1 MGRRAALVALVLVI
15 VLVIAG
21 TVALSNGRDTLD
33 HQRTTAETRW
43 KPLRVPL
50 TDRYTK
56 LAAVAAAAKPLG
68 DRRVLTQI
76 DAAETRWTALM
87 KQPFQPDQV
96 PAEVTAANNLEGL
109 VGRVEAA
116 VPDSPRLNGNPGV
129 AAALTA
135 LKTAVP
141 PPALVTAFNG
151 AVKRYA
157 ETRTSFRDRVPA
169 NMFGY
174 EPIPSFAMVATS

>member
-76 DAAETRWTALM
+76 DAAETRWAALM

-96 PAEVTAANNLEGL
+96 PAEVTAAWSAGWRPRCRTHP
-109 VGRVEAA
+109 GSTATPA
-116 VPDSPRLNGNPGV
+116 SPRPSRRSRPPSPLPRWSPPS
-129 AAALTA
+129 TA
-135 LKTAVP
+135 
-141 PPALVTAFNG
+141 
-151 AVKRYA
+151 R
-157 ETRTSFRDRVPA
+157 
-169 NMFGY
+169 
-174 EPIPSFAMVATS
+174 